1 MTDKKGLQSLLIA
14 YQIDWVGP
22 APLPLLLFCRHGNDE
37 GLFEIGNFDAEAFLI
52 VLDVGDLRA
61 VTTREPA

>member
-1 MTDKKGLQSLLIA
+1 MIA

-22 APLPLLLFCRHGNDE
+22 APLPLLLLCWHGNDE
-37 GLFEIGNFDAEAFLI
+37 GLLEIGDFDAEAFLI